1 LQESARR
8 EQRER
13 RGSNASGEKRKSGG
27 EGERGRIERA
37 GPEGRVALVVA
48 ATEADNVAATGALE
62 RGLRGDDVDGEVVK
76 AELLEQVLG
85 LGVDVDGDALGVERR
100 DFGDKVVL
108 ALALLL
114 LELER
119 DAADRTALDALHQ
132 VRREAGNLVAQALG
146 RDDGNLVADLLVDV
160 EVKGQ
165 TRVVLLDDDARSAL
179 DGLGTDAAHG

>member
-1 LQESARR
+1 MGA
-8 EQRER
+8 
-13 RGSNASGEKRKSGG
+13 
-27 EGERGRIERA
+27 RIERA
-37 GPEGRVALVVA
+37 GPRRHVGGRRGALVVA

-160 EVKGQ
+160 
-165 TRVVLLDDDARSAL
+165 AI
-179 DGLGTDAAHG
+179 